1 MKFSIVALAGLASA
15 VSAASLP
22 ARFSLIADDNT
33 PVLTDGQYVYIGN
46 DTSKSTSKLILS
58 GGANG
63 GGLTYLAKGA
73 VPTAWQNLYIIEN
86 SVSPISFTQPH
97 SGAVPDNANTTG
109 FGVNEEGYLTQGG
122 RAWFAVD
129 GYGDVPSKEVYWYGA
144 HSSEYMAANLKVQEC
159 TTEEC

>member
-22 ARFSLIADDNT
+22 ARFTLVGDDNT
-33 PVLTDGQYVYIGN
+33 PVVTDGQNVYLGK
-46 DTSKSTSKLILS
+46 DSSKDTSKLILS
-58 GGANG
+58 SGSNGA
-63 GGLTYLAKGA
+63 LTYLADGA
-73 VPTAWQNLYIIEN
+73 VPTAWQNLYIIED
-86 SVSPISFTQPH
+86 SVSPIAFTIPH
-97 SGAVPDNANTTG
+97 SGAVPEHANTTG
-109 FGVNEEGYLTQGG
+109 FGVNDEGLLTQGG

>member
-1 MKFSIVALAGLASA
+1 MKFSIVALAGLVSA

-33 PVLTDGQYVYIGN
+33 PVLTDGEFAYIGK
-46 DTSKSTSKLILS
+46 DSSKKTSKLILS
-58 GGANG
+58 SGANG
-63 GGLTYLAKGA
+63 ALTYLAKGA

-86 SVSPISFTQPH
+86 SVSPISFTTPH
-97 SGAVPDNANTTG
+97 SGSVPKNANTTG
-109 FGVNEEGYLTQGG
+109 FGVDEQGYLTQGG

-144 HSSEYMAANLKVQEC
+144 HSSEYKAANLKVQEC